1 MLNKHNLGE
10 ELGAPMIVLM
20 AAALVGGV
28 GSFVVLWP
36 YGALAALLGA
46 QFGLPGPHGGS
57 VSGLAQGEGGAESE
71 CRVQPRL
78 KRLRRRGLLRSADS
92 KLQERTLTGAWRS
105 LHR

>member
-36 YGALAALLGA
+36 YGALGA
-46 QFGLPGPHGGS
+46 QFGATS
-57 VSGLAQGEGGAESE
+57 LALMA
-71 CRVQPRL
+71 
-78 KRLRRRGLLRSADS
+78 GLLLASRRAKVEQNQSA
-92 KLQERTLTGAWRS
+92 AFS
-105 LHR
+105 LASSA